1 MKNRNFIAFV
11 RISLS
16 NNESYIVKVDA
27 TEQNFL
33 DIEQVI
39 LQSLYSAR
47 IVPSSNMK
55 VLECFEDTSTKMVSK
70 GKVGVN
76 VYQIVSVN
84 FISIEYV

>member
-1 MKNRNFIAFV
+1 MNNRSFIAFV

-16 NNESYIVKVDA
+16 NCESYIVKVDA
-27 TEQNFL
+27 TERNFL

-47 IVPSSNMK
+47 IVPSTSMK
-55 VLECFEDTSTKMVSK
+55 VLETFEDTLTKMVSK
-70 GKVGVN
+70 GKVGIN
-76 VYQIVSVN
+76 VQQIVSVN

>member
-16 NNESYIVKVDA
+16 SCESYIVKVES
-27 TEQNFL
+27 TEKNFL

-47 IVPSSNMK
+47 IVPSSSMK
-55 VLECFEDTSTKMVSK
+55 VLETFEDTLVEMVSM
-70 GKVGVN
+70 GKVGIN

>member
-33 DIEQVI
+33 DIRQVI

-55 VLECFEDTSTKMVSK
+55 VLETFEDTLFKMVSK
-70 GKVGVN
+70 GKVGIN
-76 VYQIVSVN
+76 VQQIVSVN

>member
-16 NNESYIVKVDA
+16 NNESYIVKVDS

-55 VLECFEDTSTKMVSK
+55 VLETFEDTLTKMVSI

>member
-16 NNESYIVKVDA
+16 NNESYIVKVDS

-47 IVPSSNMK
+47 IIPSSNMK
-55 VLECFEDTSTKMVSK
+55 VFETFENTLVKMVSK
-70 GKVGVN
+70 DKVGIN
-76 VYQIVSVN
+76 VQQIASVN

>member
-55 VLECFEDTSTKMVSK
+55 VLETFEDTLVEMVSM

>member
-16 NNESYIVKVDA
+16 NCESYIVNVDA
-27 TEQNFL
+27 TEHNFL

-47 IVPSSNMK
+47 IVPNSSMK
-55 VLECFEDTSTKMVSK
+55 VFETFEDTLVKMVSK

-76 VYQIVSVN
+76 VQQIVSVN

>member
-55 VLECFEDTSTKMVSK
+55 VLECFEDTLTKMVSM

>member
-16 NNESYIVKVDA
+16 NNESYIVKVES

-55 VLECFEDTSTKMVSK
+55 VLEIFEDTLVEMVSK

>member
-16 NNESYIVKVDA
+16 NNESYIVKVES

-55 VLECFEDTSTKMVSK
+55 VLETFEDTLVEMVSK